1 MTWEPCGGTA
11 AGQHPQGLELRV
23 VRVRAA
29 VGLGAAMGLQAEV
42 FQNRQC
48 VRSPGSKPRAA

>member
-1 MTWEPCGGTA
+1 MGVPQEGSIHEAGAVGG
-11 AGQHPQGLELRV
+11 E
-23 VRVRAA
+23 VRAV
-29 VGLGAAMGLQAEV
+29 VGLGAGRGLQAEV